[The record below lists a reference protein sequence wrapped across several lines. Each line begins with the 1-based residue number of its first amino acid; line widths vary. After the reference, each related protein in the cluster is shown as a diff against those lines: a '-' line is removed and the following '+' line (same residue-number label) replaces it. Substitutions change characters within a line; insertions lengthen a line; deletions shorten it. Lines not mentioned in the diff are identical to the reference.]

1 MKFEFSPYVAFQ
13 VKDYH
18 KAVEFYE
25 KVLGWNIIE
34 KGEKESHFKIGPM
47 NFFAENSPSGFTFFE
62 FRTDNFEEA
71 RKTLEEN
78 GCVITQ
84 TYNDKSMM
92 FKDPYGMCF
101 HIFEE

>member
-13 VKDYH
+13 VKDYN
-18 KAVEFYE
+18 KAVDFYE
-25 KVLGWNIIE
+25 KILGW
-34 KGEKESHFKIGPM
+34 KLVKKDEKETHFQSGIM
-47 NFFAENSPSGFTFFE
+47 NFFAESSDKGYTFFE
-62 FRTDNFEEA
+62 FKTDNIQEA
-71 RKTLEEN
+71 QELLEAN

-84 TYNDKSMM
+84 TYSDKSMM